1 MFQPEL
7 REMEAGP
14 NVHEV
19 QRHIGEL
26 RQQMVLRLEFLG
38 RGHRLVRCTP
48 RDGIHANEV
57 ICCLNYELTHKYTML
72 QVAHALHMIFIG
84 RGCYIDTVLFSHWRP
99 LGIQLQ
105 VSISFFT
112 FSEDNV
118 SFVCRVKGRGA

>member
-84 RGCYIDTVLFSHWRP
+84 RGCYIDH
-99 LGIQLQ
+99 G
-105 VSISFFT
+105 SFF
-112 FSEDNV
+112 SLA
-118 SFVCRVKGRGA
+118 SFGNPTSSFNLFFYLR